1 MGMGYPYSTGG
12 EGGGSDQW
20 MVGENGSPST
30 PNSPHRTTPHHSH
43 HHSHRD
49 NNNNN
54 SNSNHNSN
62 HNDSN
67 GGSIA
72 GFHSSEKMTSSHVPF
87 SSYQEGMDDALDQG
101 QGLDQEESSP
111 YTPLSC
117 RSEKSLLPSALGSG
131 QGSESRPGLGPGPA
145 SSSRLPDVALFK
157 DDSVLHHHI
166 INNSNSNNTTTTTTT
181 NNNNNNI
188 SNGNSRSMDV
198 GIEHILHSQCLHIS
212 PAAASSSSSASSSS
226 RSVVRTNS
234 GSRVGRSFLIGS
246 SSAGSNSSSS
256 SSGKRSSSSSSSTYQ
271 HFYAL
276 PDDKFMASLGPLNYD
291 ER

>member
-1 MGMGYPYSTGG
+1 
-12 EGGGSDQW
+12 
-20 MVGENGSPST
+20 MVGENGPPST

-43 HHSHRD
+43 H
-49 NNNNN
+49 NNNN
-54 SNSNHNSN
+54 SNNNNN

-67 GGSIA
+67 GGSIV

-131 QGSESRPGLGPGPA
+131 QGSESRPGLGSG
-145 SSSRLPDVALFK
+145 SRLPDVALFK

-166 INNSNSNNTTTTTTT
+166 ITNNSNNNIT
-181 NNNNNNI
+181 NN
-188 SNGNSRSMDV
+188 GNRSMDV

-212 PAAASSSSSASSSS
+212 PAATASSPSSASSSS